1 MATGAGWAIFKNS
14 PKQRS
19 RLQGAELDNA
29 VSSILSGLPE
39 VGDIQAVA
47 ARGQQTFKESLR
59 MLEVLD
65 RSVALALF
73 VLLIPLSL
81 HMFPFS

>member
-39 VGDIQAVA
+39 VADIQAVA
-47 ARGQQTFKESLR
+47 A
-59 MLEVLD
+59 
-65 RSVALALF
+65 
-73 VLLIPLSL
+73 
-81 HMFPFS
+81 